1 MKNFILR
8 NKLIILLLF
17 LLINNIIWFQLGGA
31 AQHWDSAVHLVES
44 LNANHIGEEPT
55 QPFVKQLLNVSWYY
69 PPFVSYA
76 SIPFYKIFG
85 ESEFTGLIVIT
96 FFLLILVFCVYLIA
110 KDYFDE
116 NVAFL
121 SASLVAFSPIVIHF
135 SRDFM
140 QDLPLASLVAVSV
153 LFLIRSNLFSNSKYS
168 LLFGISLG
176 FGFLTRWTFP
186 LFIISPFAFVFFQIL
201 KKSPEKVK
209 RFRNLIVATLTGL
222 IISAPWYL
230 AHILPILV
238 GRSGELNRGNRS
250 SFQDMTYYISVL
262 PEQVSWIITLFL
274 LLGIIFYFKVYRKSH
289 IMLLLWFAGAYLFL
303 TIISFKLPRF
313 SISLLLPLI
322 IASSAGIVAWA
333 NQRQSK
339 KQLRFFA
346 LISVFIIIVFQY
358 LLITYIPVSTNIGRF
373 FSKQFFSAS
382 IIPVEGPEKNNWQQ
396 QQIIYAVKKAMD
408 KTGKTHAVLRIV
420 PDHQF
425 FNRQT
430 FDYQNVLKR
439 FPIVISGISGFP
451 MFTDFIVIKTNNLGE
466 DTIKRKKLSES
477 IIKNSLQTNPLFRE
491 INRFTLPDKSEAIL
505 YHVISPVVNN
515 VSNKTI
521 LNKVEILSDRF
532 LRRYFHPLEGYTVT
546 ASEYDSLETTRGN
559 IKKLIFK
566 ISKAEF
572 GDFSFKKHALS
583 TKDIEI
589 ELLGLKFNPE
599 ELVMRDSLQILS
611 LKGLHINSFCINAD
625 DLKEYIETSSNKK
638 TLISSL
644 TIKNG
649 LIRITAHQKKP
660 DIYFTIGLKVW
671 TINNKNLEFSFD
683 EVKISSVP
691 VHPVIVNILTDSFN
705 PLIKGLDFISE
716 VWIGN
721 LNLSKNELRFQ

>member
-44 LNANHIGEEPT
+44 LNANHIGEELT
-55 QPFVKQLLNVSWYY
+55 QPFFKQLLNVSWYY

-140 QDLPLASLVAVSV
+140 QDIPLASLVAVSI
-153 LFLIRSNLFSNSKYS
+153 LFLIRSNSFSNSKYS

-176 FGFLTRWTFP
+176 CGFLTRWTFP
-186 LFIISPFAFVFFQIL
+186 LYIISPFAFVFFQIL
-201 KKSPEKVK
+201 KKSPEKAK
-209 RFRNLIVATLTGL
+209 RFRNLIVSTLTGL

-238 GRSGELNRGNRS
+238 GRSGELSRGNRS
-250 SFQDMTYYISVL
+250 FFQNITYYVSVL
-262 PEQVSWIITLFL
+262 PEQVSLVIIFVLLF
-274 LLGIIFYFKVYRKSH
+274 GIIFYFKVYRKPH
-289 IMLLLWFAGAYLFL
+289 IMLLLWFAGAYIFL

-313 SISLLLPLI
+313 SISLLPPLI
-322 IASSAGIVAWA
+322 IASSAGIVAWI
-333 NQRQSK
+333 NQRQFK
-339 KQLRFFA
+339 KQFGFFSIIP
-346 LISVFIIIVFQY
+346 LFVIIVFQY
-358 LLITYIPVSTNIGRF
+358 LLITYVPVSTNIGHF
-373 FSKQFFSAS
+373 LSTS
-382 IIPVEGPEKNNWQQ
+382 IIQVEGPEKNDWQQ
-396 QQIIYAVKKAMD
+396 RQIISAVKKAMD

-451 MFTDFIVIKTNNLGE
+451 MFTDFIVIKTSKLGE
-466 DTIKRKKLSES
+466 DIIKRKKLSES
-477 IIKNSLQTNPLFRE
+477 IIQNSLQINPLFRE

-505 YHVISPVVNN
+505 YQVISPVVNN

-532 LRRYFHPLEGYTVT
+532 LRRYFHPLEGHTVT
-546 ASEYDSLETTRGN
+546 ASEYDSLETTRGS

-572 GDFSFKKHALS
+572 GDFSFKKHALL

-589 ELLGLKFNPE
+589 ELLGLEFNPE

-611 LKGLHINSFCINAD
+611 LNGLHINSFCINAD

-649 LIRITAHQKKP
+649 LIHITAHQIKP
-660 DIYFTIGLKVW
+660 DIHFTIGLKVW

-683 EVKISSVP
+683 EVKISSIPVP
-691 VHPVIVNILTDSFN
+691 PVIVNVLTDSFN
-705 PLIKGLDFISE
+705 PLIKGIDFISE